1 MWEKKFKG
9 LLLIL
14 PWAPAAATTE
24 TAAGIVGRAATTA
37 GAKIATTTAPATP
50 AASAHATASAVH
62 AVTTRASASTT
73 AAATGMA
80 RSAQIVLHIN
90 LVRKDLQFFLYQLY
104 CIPFKPLY

>member
-1 MWEKKFKG
+1 MWEKKFKV

-24 TAAGIVGRAATTA
+24 TAAGIVGRAATAA

-73 AAATGMA
+73 AAAATGMA

-90 LVRKDLQFFLYQLY
+90 LIRKDLQFFLYQLY
-104 CIPFKPLY
+104 CIPFKPL